1 MKLDDLFDRSVS
13 RAGTGF
19 DQTFRHRYRTT
30 IDDLW
35 SALTTPD
42 RVGRWLG
49 SVVERSADGTSYLI
63 NIGSGPD
70 LAPARLVVRRCVA
83 PTELVVDWEWQGEP
97 TSRVSATLRSVDH
110 DQVELTL
117 RHGGI
122 SSAPL
127 VVGYGGGWE
136 WCLLALGVEAGAES
150 WTAEQ
155 LDDHE
160 RAAQDA
166 WRHTLEGIG

>member
-1 MKLDDLFDRSVS
+1 MNLDQLFDRSAS
-13 RAGTGF
+13 RTATGF

-35 SALTTPD
+35 AALTTPD
-42 RVGRWLG
+42 RIGRWLG
-49 SVVERSADGTSYLI
+49 PVAERSADGSTYLI
-63 NIGSGPD
+63 NIGSGES
-70 LAPARLVVRRCVA
+70 LAPARIVIRHCA
-83 PTELVVDWEWQGEP
+83 EPTELIVDWEWQGQP
-97 TSRVSATLRSVDH
+97 AARVSATLRSIDH

-117 RHGGI
+117 RHGGV
-122 SSAPL
+122 SSESL

-166 WRHTLEGIG
+166 WRRTLEGID